1 MIDPPEGDT
10 WFTTLDREQDRG
22 GLTPMPEELTTEARL
37 EQLRELIAS
46 ARAMPMSASC
56 VVNRA
61 DVLKAIDDVAGSLP
75 AELEQ
80 ARSVIQSQQDRASLD
95 RAEADRIIAEA
106 NQHALQ
112 QAAHS
117 AQVQVAEER
126 AAKIIADAQAEA
138 EALKREVDL
147 FIDSRMAGFESVLAK
162 TSSQVRTARKRLA
175 ERNGDEAEPDR
186 RVRTTEL
193 PRLD

>member
-1 MIDPPEGDT
+1 
-10 WFTTLDREQDRG
+10 
-22 GLTPMPEELTTEARL
+22 MPEEPTTETRL

-61 DVLKAIDDVAGSLP
+61 EVLAAIDAIAGQLP

-80 ARSVIQSQQDRASLD
+80 ARSVIDERGSRVANGE
-95 RAEADRIIAEA
+95 AEAAQIIADA
-106 NQHALQ
+106 NKHALQ

-117 AQVQVAEER
+117 SQVKVAEEH
-126 AAKIIADAQAEA
+126 AAKIVADAEHEA
-138 EALKREVDL
+138 EALRREVDI
-147 FIDSRMAGFESVLAK
+147 FIDSRMASFESALAK

-175 ERNGDEAEPDR
+175 DRNAVEPEEH
-186 RVRTTEL
+186 RTRATEL
-193 PRLD
+193 PSLD

>member
-1 MIDPPEGDT
+1 
-10 WFTTLDREQDRG
+10 
-22 GLTPMPEELTTEARL
+22 MPEELTTEARL

-61 DVLKAIDDVAGSLP
+61 EVLKAIDDVADALP
-75 AELEQ
+75 AELEE
-80 ARSVIQSQQDRASLD
+80 ARGVIQGQRDQASQDK
-95 RAEADRIIAEA
+95 AEADRIIAEA
-106 NQHALQ
+106 HQHALQ

-117 AQVQVAEER
+117 AQVQVAEEQ
-126 AAKIIADAQAEA
+126 AAKIIADAEA
-138 EALKREVDL
+138 EAAALRREVDL

-175 ERNGDEAEPDR
+175 ERNGAHVEEDR

-193 PRLD
+193 PTLD